1 MQSAQPLSPF
11 ASRFSSHSRFTS
23 RLRALLLRC
32 WRVFW
37 LATGV
42 WFLWASLSA
51 GVEMASVFNGKMQP
65 TVELLARADHAV
77 ARFPFDPHLRGARIY
92 VHEKIATI
100 PPYAGP
106 DDAPG
111 K

>member
-1 MQSAQPLSPF
+1 MQSAQLSSPF
-11 ASRFSSHSRFTS
+11 ASRSSSHSHSTS
-23 RLRALLLRC
+23 RLQASLLLC

-51 GVEMASVFNGKMQP
+51 EFEMASVFNGTMQP
-65 TVELLARADHAV
+65 TEELLAHADHAV
-77 ARFPFDPHLRGARIY
+77 ARFPFDPHLRGARTY

-106 DDAPG
+106 DNATG